1 MLGYIR
7 NWFRSNKEYQEI
19 DLSVQY
25 GKNVETGTWT
35 EIGGGTII
43 GNNVML
49 GDWVKIGCNVIV
61 EDNCIIPDYVRI
73 MPNSRVKAG
82 TVFKGNELVF
92 GYGQQ
97 VPDCCSGSVT
107 SVIEIDG
114 KDYMKVVFIAGTF
127 LIPGNDF
134 NYANELMESFMWG
147 IHDII
152 MDFEMEKTLE

>member
-1 MLGYIR
+1 M
-7 NWFRSNKEYQEI
+7 FVKF
-19 DLSVQY
+19 
-25 GKNVETGTWT
+25 GKNVEVGSYTKIQSNCEIGNNVVLGTWT
-35 EIGGGTII
+35 EINDSTTI
-43 GNNVML
+43 GNNVIL
-49 GDWVKIGCNVIV
+49 GDWVKIGYNVIV
-61 EDNCIIPDYVRI
+61 EDNCVIPDHVRI

-97 VPDCCSGSVT
+97 VPDCCSGSVI
-107 SVIEIDG
+107 SAIEIKG
-114 KDYMKVVFIAGTF
+114 KDYMQVNFIAGKF

-152 MDFEMEKTLE
+152 MDFRVEKKLK